1 MSMKKDYEAFMAKK
15 EAFFQRPISEMWR
28 YQEKRYIKP
37 FQMFGN
43 LYYVGETW
51 VCVHLI
57 DTGDGL
63 LLIDAGNFNT
73 SGMLINAI
81 WEVGFNPADIKWVIL
96 SHGHI
101 DHIGSAIFLRNMFGS
116 KLYLGEPDAEMFIKN
131 PALSYIQYNPNIT
144 DYLFEP
150 DVVIRDGDVLK
161 FGNTEIRFVLVPGH
175 SAGTIACFFDITD
188 GNETIRAGYYG
199 GFGFNTLTKD
209 YLQEIG
215 DTKYEMR
222 RTYLSSLEKV
232 MDEPVDIFLGNHTHN
247 NNIIEKRK
255 SQVQHPG
262 TNPYIDPD
270 EWRQYLSKKKKEL
283 IAFMDDPENN

>member
-1 MSMKKDYEAFMAKK
+1 MSMKKDYEDFMARK
-15 EAFFQRPISEMWR
+15 EAFLLEPMSKMWTN
-28 YQEKRYIKP
+28 QEKRYIKP

-43 LYYVGETW
+43 LYFVGETW
-51 VCVHLI
+51 VCAHLI

-81 WEVGFNPADIKWVIL
+81 WELGFNPARIKWVII
-96 SHGHI
+96 SHGHV
-101 DHIGSAIFLRNMFGS
+101 DHIGSATFLRNMFGC
-116 KLYLGEPDAEMFIKN
+116 KLYLGEPDAKMFKTN
-131 PALSYIQYNPNIT
+131 PELSYIQYNPNIA
-144 DYLFEP
+144 DDLFEP
-150 DVVIRDGDVLK
+150 DVVLRDGDVLK
-161 FGNTEIRFVLVPGH
+161 FGNTEMKFVMVPGH
-175 SAGTIACFFDITD
+175 SIGTIACFFDVIEGT
-188 GNETIRAGYYG
+188 EKKRAGYYG

-215 DTKYEMR
+215 DTEYEMR
-222 RTYLSSLEKV
+222 KIYISSLKKV

-262 TNPYIDPD
+262 TNPYIDPK
-270 EWRQYLSKKKKEL
+270 EWRQYLSKKKEEL
-283 IAFMDDPENN
+283 IAFNNDPENH